1 MKVNIGNRE
10 FEILDCLYYLLK
22 DQKHEALIA
31 ESFFSNNFDINN
43 PIQYCVINYIL
54 KPTDKR

>member
-1 MKVNIGNRE
+1 MRINIGYRE
-10 FEILDCLYYLLK
+10 FEFLDSLYYLLK
-22 DQKHEALIA
+22 DHKEEKLVAD
-31 ESFFSNNFDINN
+31 SFLSNNFDINN

>member
-1 MKVNIGNRE
+1 MKVNIGKGE
-10 FEILDCLYYLLK
+10 FKILDTLSYLLK
-22 DQKHEALIA
+22 DQKHETLIA
-31 ESFFSNNFDINN
+31 EAFFSNDFDINN